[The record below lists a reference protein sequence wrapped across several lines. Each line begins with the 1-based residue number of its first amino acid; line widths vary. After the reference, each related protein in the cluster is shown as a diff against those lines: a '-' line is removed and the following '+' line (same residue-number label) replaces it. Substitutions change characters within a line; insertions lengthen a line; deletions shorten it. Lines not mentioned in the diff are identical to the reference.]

1 MSALFAKW
9 EKPSISI
16 SLRFAKT
23 WGEIVPPK
31 YRHFSDAEAAGIE
44 PDLMAMLDVARERA
58 GVPFWITC
66 GLRTLEENSA
76 VGGVPNSA
84 HLADGHGLSRAVD
97 LACENSLVR
106 WKMVF
111 ALKEAGIR
119 RIVIEP
125 RCLHVD
131 IDETKPRD
139 VLAIWEKAA

>member
-1 MSALFAKW
+1 
-9 EKPSISI
+9 
-16 SLRFAKT
+16 
-23 WGEIVPPK
+23 VPPK
-31 YRHFSDAEAAGIE
+31 YRHFSDAEALGIE

-58 GVPFWITC
+58 GVPFRITC
-66 GLRTLEENSA
+66 GLRTREKNEA
-76 VGGVPNSA
+76 VGGVPESA
-84 HLADGHGLSRAVD
+84 HLAGRQGLSRAVD

-131 IDETKPRD
+131 IDETKPQD
-139 VLAIWEKAA
+139 VLAIWEKGA